1 MLSVPLGVLF
11 CSDNPVL
18 SGSTSST
25 ETKDTV
31 SVTEEKSENHGT
43 DPENVKTLEKEKCKK
58 SKKGGVHAGKDKE
71 EKQEDKKTKEK
82 EMTESQPRKRT
93 ESKSSTPEEGFKNN
107 CVNVEQTKPEKE
119 SKNVLGKEKKRI
131 IQKNGKKEKVKDE
144 KVEIV
149 EKVEKV
155 EKGEKGRFARQD
167 QVENDDVK
175 TAEQKIQVRLK
186 NQDIY

>member
-1 MLSVPLGVLF
+1 MLSVPLGVFF

-31 SVTEEKSENHGT
+31 SVTEEKLENHGT

-71 EKQEDKKTKEK
+71 EKQEDKKTKER

-107 CVNVEQTKPEKE
+107 CVNVEKTKPEKE

-131 IQKNGKKEKVKDE
+131 IQKNGKKEKAEIVEKVE

-149 EKVEKV
+149 EKVEKD
-155 EKGEKGRFARQD
+155 EKGEKGRFERQD

-175 TAEQKIQVRLK
+175 TVEQKIQVRL
-186 NQDIY
+186 